1 MPEHKSCYKRMRQ
14 NEYRRQL
21 NKSFKS
27 HVRKALKDFRA
38 LEDPSERKE
47 RLPHLLSILDKAVK
61 KGIYHRNKSARL
73 KSRLTRSVDQ
83 PPL

>member
-21 NKSFKS
+21 NKSYKS
-27 HVRKALKDFRA
+27 YVHKTLKEFRA

-47 RLPHLLSILDKAVK
+47 HLPHLFSVLDKAVK
-61 KGIYHRNKSARL
+61 KGIFHSNKSARL